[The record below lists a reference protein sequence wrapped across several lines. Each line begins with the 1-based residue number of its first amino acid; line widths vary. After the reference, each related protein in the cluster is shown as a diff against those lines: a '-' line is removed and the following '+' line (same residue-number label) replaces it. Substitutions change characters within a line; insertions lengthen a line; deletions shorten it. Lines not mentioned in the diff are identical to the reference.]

1 MKSSKRVVKAGLA
14 GALVLALGI
23 TTLFANAG
31 NSYAAGEAK
40 LNKTSRSI
48 LTRQSFDFD
57 VTGAPSDAS
66 VTWKSSNEK
75 VATVDKDGVVTGVT
89 KGTATITCEIT
100 SGGKTQKLTAKVSI
114 CKPAVKIEIN
124 NKVSELKY
132 GTKVDLNRT
141 LTPKTSN
148 DVTTWKSS
156 DIKIATV
163 DSNGVVTALKDG
175 TVTITATTM
184 SGRSDSVEITVYG
197 APAPTKAPEPTA
209 TPVPTAKPDAPKPT
223 TKPSKPS
230 ASNVIYSESF
240 ESSKGDWAARG
251 NTTLSV
257 KKSAASPDGL
267 QYLQVSGRTANWHG
281 AALGVNSLLELGG
294 TYKLT
299 AQVRQTAGDGEVIK
313 ATFQKNGDQ
322 YSQVATVT
330 TNKNEWVELS
340 GEFTVDTDTK
350 DLLLYFEADTMIDIL
365 IDKVVIT
372 EISGGSKL
380 IFTAPTSADGAI
392 VYKLAD
398 LTDKGYGYTKTVAV
412 DGGVQ
417 VKYSEVYQEI
427 QYVLPQAV
435 DLSKYK
441 TLVISAS
448 TATATDADAIAFK
461 IAASDAAT
469 DQYGNPESL
478 TVQYGFMSATKADC
492 TIDLSS
498 FAGKK
503 VSQISIMSNNG
514 AASATLY
521 TFTFK

>member
-1 MKSSKRVVKAGLA
+1 MKSNKKVVRKAIVGL
-14 GALVLALGI
+14 LVLAMGV
-23 TTLFANAG
+23 TTVFANAS

-66 VTWKSSNEK
+66 VIWKSSNEK

-156 DIKIATV
+156 DTKIATV
-163 DSNGVVTALKDG
+163 DKNGVVTALKDG

-197 APAPTKAPEPTA
+197 APAPTKAPEATA
-209 TPVPTAKPDAPKPT
+209 TPVPTVKPDVPKPT
-223 TKPSKPS
+223 TKPS
-230 ASNVIYSESF
+230 ASNVVYIESF

-281 AALGVNSLLELGG
+281 AALGLNSTLEIDG

-299 AQVRQTAGDGEVIK
+299 AYVRQTAESSDVIK
-313 ATFQKNGDQ
+313 ATLQKNGDQ
-322 YSQVATVT
+322 YIQVATAT
-330 TNKNEWVELS
+330 ADKNAWVEVS
-340 GEFTVDTDTK
+340 GEFTVDKDTK
-350 DLLLYFEADTMIDIL
+350 DLLLYFEAESLTDIL

-380 IFTAPTSADGAI
+380 IFTAPTTADGAI
-392 VYKLAD
+392 VYKPAD
-398 LTDKGYGYTKTVAV
+398 LTDKGYGYTKTVGA

-441 TLVISAS
+441 TLVVSAS
-448 TATATDADAIAFK
+448 TATATDADAIAIK
-461 IAASDAAT
+461 VAASDAAT

-478 TVQYGFMSATKADC
+478 TVQYGCMSATKTDF
-492 TIDLSS
+492 TIDLSA

-521 TFTFK
+521 SFTFK

>member
-1 MKSSKRVVKAGLA
+1 MKSNKKVVKKALVGL
-14 GALVLALGI
+14 LVLAMGV
-23 TTLFANAG
+23 TTVFANAG

-156 DIKIATV
+156 DTKIATV

-197 APAPTKAPEPTA
+197 APAPTKAPEATA

-223 TKPSKPS
+223 TKPTPVPQSTVEKYDISK
-230 ASNVIYSESF
+230 
-240 ESSKGDWAARG
+240 
-251 NTTLSV
+251 L
-257 KKSAASPDGL
+257 
-267 QYLQVSGRTANWHG
+267 
-281 AALGVNSLLELGG
+281 
-294 TYKLT
+294 
-299 AQVRQTAGDGEVIK
+299 QTAGGYQYTQSGTKITIEQQYGEAK
-313 ATFQKNGDQ
+313 YA
-322 YSQVATVT
+322 
-330 TNKNEWVELS
+330 L
-340 GEFTVDTDTK
+340 
-350 DLLLYFEADTMIDIL
+350 
-365 IDKVVIT
+365 
-372 EISGGSKL
+372 
-380 IFTAPTSADGAI
+380 PTSLAVKDYKTMKISLGSASDQLA
-392 VYKLAD
+392 YKLYDAEGTM
-398 LTDKGYGYTKTVAV
+398 LAVWYG
-412 DGGVQ
+412 Q
-417 VKYSEVYQEI
+417 N
-427 QYVLPQAV
+427 
-435 DLSKYK
+435 
-441 TLVISAS
+441 
-448 TATATDADAIAFK
+448 ATAEFMLTESMGQDGTGASIDQNAK
-461 IAASDAAT
+461 IAVI
-469 DQYGNPESL
+469 G
-478 TVQYGFMSATKADC
+478 
-492 TIDLSS
+492 
-498 FAGKK
+498 
-503 VSQISIMSNNG
+503 IMANNG
-514 AASATLY
+514 ACSADILGIEFVAKANTAKPSPTPSYMYDIAKLQEAGGYQYTQSGNKLSFEQQYAEAKYSLSTPLTVKAFKTMTISVGFASDQLAYKLYDAEGTMLAVWYGQNATAE
-521 TFTFK
+521 FKLTESMGQDGTGAPIDQNAKIAVVGIMANNGACEATITGISFK